1 MKKTSFIFLLLSSFC
16 YSALANT
23 PNWDID
29 ASYTFTSGRYV
40 DSTMMRDQTGAGIRI
55 SAEKNSNWGVIAG
68 LQSTRINMS
77 NISPSTQ
84 INQDNLLFSTFLH
97 SLTETQPGRLTF
109 QLDIHQIN
117 NNSTTGNSDGVRA
130 YATNLTWVSQNFPMK
145 IVASYA
151 KSNYQ
156 NTSEVQQFFTGI
168 GLGFNDS
175 KNWAEIRHYKI
186 YDLSPLNAL
195 GAEQMQSIEFLITQ
209 RIHGGQ
215 SSFLPNTITFN
226 SEFGHKIYN
235 IDMTNKILY
244 NLPMR
249 NDGGRNISA
258 IWQINTTN
266 ALTLNVGKM
275 HYSSDLPTA
284 HNFTLNTISTQLST
298 NWK

>member
-1 MKKTSFIFLLLSSFC
+1 MFLPLLLNGFCSSVF
-16 YSALANT
+16 ANT
-23 PNWDID
+23 PDWDIG

-40 DSTMMRDQTGAGIRI
+40 DSIMMRDQTGSGIRI

-68 LQSTRINMS
+68 LQSTRINLS
-77 NISPSTQ
+77 NISPSST

-97 SLTETQPGRLTF
+97 TPTEIQPGRLTF
-109 QLDIHQIN
+109 QLDTHQIN

-145 IVASYA
+145 IDASYA

-156 NTSEVQQFFTGI
+156 NTRAIHQFSTSI
-168 GLGFNDS
+168 GLGFNGL

-186 YDLSPLNAL
+186 YDLNPLTAL
-195 GAEQMQSIEFLITQ
+195 GAEQMQSTEILITQ
-209 RIHGGQ
+209 RIHGDQ

-226 SEFGHKIYN
+226 TEFGHKIYN
-235 IDMTNKILY
+235 IDMTNKVLY

-249 NDGGRNISA
+249 NDGGNSISA
-258 IWQINTTN
+258 IWEINSKS
-266 ALTLNVGKM
+266 TLLLNIGKT
-275 HYSSDLPTA
+275 HYSSEIPAT

-298 NWK
+298 SW